1 MVFLF
6 IHSIEIMAQS
16 AMVVSK
22 GQKKE
27 EKVSVGF
34 LALQAHISNI
44 STNSSAPFAARV
56 VSNVENKFFV
66 EPCKITSSRK

>member
-1 MVFLF
+1 MVIFF
-6 IHSIEIMAQS
+6 IHSTEIMAQS
-16 AMVVSK
+16 AMVVDK

-44 STNSSAPFAARV
+44 STNYSAPFDARV
-56 VSNVENKFFV
+56 VSK
-66 EPCKITSSRK
+66 C